1 MGEEHRINEIKG
13 VIISR
18 ALLKEY
24 GYDGDMPTDKQMQV
38 IGNGLLEYW
47 GVSDGFKE
55 ALASTM
61 ENMFGVKAK
70 DKVYGNERTYYPP
83 AWCYSP
89 RHLRRGCIER
99 QVAANI

>member
-47 GVSDGFKE
+47 GVSDVSRKP
-55 ALASTM
+55 SP
-61 ENMFGVKAK
+61 VQW
-70 DKVYGNERTYYPP
+70 RT
-83 AWCYSP
+83 CS
-89 RHLRRGCIER
+89 
-99 QVAANI
+99 V

>member
-70 DKVYGNERTYYPP
+70 LGLWKRKNLLPTSVVLFY
-83 AWCYSP
+83 
-89 RHLRRGCIER
+89 
-99 QVAANI
+99 AASAAGLH

>member
-1 MGEEHRINEIKG
+1 
-13 VIISR
+13 
-18 ALLKEY
+18 
-24 GYDGDMPTDKQMQV
+24 MPTDKQMQV

-70 DKVYGNERTYYPP
+70 ELGLWKRKNLLPTSVVLFY
-83 AWCYSP
+83 
-89 RHLRRGCIER
+89 
-99 QVAANI
+99 AASAAGLH

>member
-1 MGEEHRINEIKG
+1 MMAICP
-13 VIISR
+13 
-18 ALLKEY
+18 
-24 GYDGDMPTDKQMQV
+24 PTNRWQV

-70 DKVYGNERTYYPP
+70 D
-83 AWCYSP
+83 
-89 RHLRRGCIER
+89 
-99 QVAANI
+99 

>member
-1 MGEEHRINEIKG
+1 MGEEHRIHEIKG
-13 VIISR
+13 GIISR

-70 DKVYGNERTYYPP
+70 D
-83 AWCYSP
+83 
-89 RHLRRGCIER
+89 
-99 QVAANI
+99 

>member
-47 GVSDGFKE
+47 GVSDGFEE

-70 DKVYGNERTYYPP
+70 D
-83 AWCYSP
+83 
-89 RHLRRGCIER
+89 
-99 QVAANI
+99 

>member
-24 GYDGDMPTDKQMQV
+24 GYD
-38 IGNGLLEYW
+38 GNGLLEYW

-70 DKVYGNERTYYPP
+70 D
-83 AWCYSP
+83 
-89 RHLRRGCIER
+89 
-99 QVAANI
+99 

>member
-24 GYDGDMPTDKQMQV
+24 GYDGDMPTDKQMQ
-38 IGNGLLEYW
+38 YW

-70 DKVYGNERTYYPP
+70 D
-83 AWCYSP
+83 
-89 RHLRRGCIER
+89 
-99 QVAANI
+99 

>member
-1 MGEEHRINEIKG
+1 MPLCFYKRIKKMNRNNEKADIWSAGKDVLTAMGEEHRINEIKG

-70 DKVYGNERTYYPP
+70 D
-83 AWCYSP
+83 
-89 RHLRRGCIER
+89 
-99 QVAANI
+99 

>member
-38 IGNGLLEYW
+38 IGNGLLEYL
-47 GVSDGFKE
+47 GRKRRFQGSPRH
-55 ALASTM
+55 TM

-70 DKVYGNERTYYPP
+70 D
-83 AWCYSP
+83 
-89 RHLRRGCIER
+89 
-99 QVAANI
+99 

>member
-1 MGEEHRINEIKG
+1 
-13 VIISR
+13 
-18 ALLKEY
+18 
-24 GYDGDMPTDKQMQV
+24 MPTDEQMQI

-70 DKVYGNERTYYPP
+70 D
-83 AWCYSP
+83 
-89 RHLRRGCIER
+89 
-99 QVAANI
+99 

>member
-47 GVSDGFKE
+47 GISDGFKEALASTMEISDGFKE

-70 DKVYGNERTYYPP
+70 D
-83 AWCYSP
+83 
-89 RHLRRGCIER
+89 
-99 QVAANI
+99 

>member
-38 IGNGLLEYW
+38 IGRTGYLNTGAL
-47 GVSDGFKE
+47 SDGFKE
-55 ALASTM
+55 ASP
-61 ENMFGVKAK
+61 VQW
-70 DKVYGNERTYYPP
+70 RT
-83 AWCYSP
+83 CS
-89 RHLRRGCIER
+89 
-99 QVAANI
+99 V

>member
-47 GVSDGFKE
+47 GVSDGFKSKRLGLWKRKNLLPTSVVLFY
-55 ALASTM
+55 AAS
-61 ENMFGVKAK
+61 
-70 DKVYGNERTYYPP
+70 
-83 AWCYSP
+83 
-89 RHLRRGCIER
+89 
-99 QVAANI
+99 AAGLH

>member
-47 GVSDGFKE
+47 GVSDGFK
-55 ALASTM
+55 
-61 ENMFGVKAK
+61 
-70 DKVYGNERTYYPP
+70 
-83 AWCYSP
+83 
-89 RHLRRGCIER
+89 
-99 QVAANI
+99 

>member
-61 ENMFGVKAK
+61 ENMFGVKQRLGLWK
-70 DKVYGNERTYYPP
+70 RKNLLPTSVVLFY
-83 AWCYSP
+83 
-89 RHLRRGCIER
+89 
-99 QVAANI
+99 AASAAGLH

>member
-1 MGEEHRINEIKG
+1 MPLCFYKRIKKMTEITRKQISAAGKDVLTAMGEEHRINEIKG

-70 DKVYGNERTYYPP
+70 D
-83 AWCYSP
+83 
-89 RHLRRGCIER
+89 
-99 QVAANI
+99 

>member
-61 ENMFGVKAK
+61 ENMFGVNLFIIGLGK
-70 DKVYGNERTYYPP
+70 KVLIANQMGNLSTAMFATTDENGVVGT
-83 AWCYSP
+83 
-89 RHLRRGCIER
+89 
-99 QVAANI
+99 

>member
-47 GVSDGFKE
+47 GVSHGFKE

-70 DKVYGNERTYYPP
+70 D
-83 AWCYSP
+83 
-89 RHLRRGCIER
+89 
-99 QVAANI
+99 

>member
-61 ENMFGVKAK
+61 ENMFGVKGLWK
-70 DKVYGNERTYYPP
+70 RKNLLPTSVVLFY
-83 AWCYSP
+83 
-89 RHLRRGCIER
+89 
-99 QVAANI
+99 AASAAGLH

>member
-1 MGEEHRINEIKG
+1 MEEKHKINEVKG

-18 ALLKEY
+18 GLLKED
-24 GYDGDMPTDKQMQV
+24 GYDGDVPTDEQMQI

-70 DKVYGNERTYYPP
+70 D
-83 AWCYSP
+83 
-89 RHLRRGCIER
+89 
-99 QVAANI
+99 

>member
-1 MGEEHRINEIKG
+1 MTEITRKQISGLGKDVLTAMGEEHRINEIKG

-70 DKVYGNERTYYPP
+70 D
-83 AWCYSP
+83 
-89 RHLRRGCIER
+89 
-99 QVAANI
+99 